1 MKTHTMNFIRTCL
14 VHLSH
19 FKLLMMAWQGDI
31 TDEARF
37 TQVIVRA
44 TVTLVTLP
52 PDGMCR
58 AVATCDVH
66 MMRGLL

>member
-1 MKTHTMNFIRTCL
+1 MEFIRPHL

-19 FKLLMMAWQGDI
+19 FKLLMMAWQGDV
-31 TDEARF
+31 TDEARL

-44 TVTLVTLP
+44 TVTLVALS

-66 MMRGLL
+66 MK